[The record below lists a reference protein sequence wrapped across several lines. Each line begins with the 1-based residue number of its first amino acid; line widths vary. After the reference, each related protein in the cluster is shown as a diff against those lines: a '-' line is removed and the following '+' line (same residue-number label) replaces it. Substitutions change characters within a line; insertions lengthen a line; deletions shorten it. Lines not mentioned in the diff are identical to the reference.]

1 MNIII
6 PSYCNKFRI
15 YTLVCM
21 LFLISVSCKQKVETT
36 MSTKQPFNL
45 TNNWIV
51 LNKTNATKEG
61 HTFSWSFEVK
71 NPSEYVLQVV
81 TKDTSFTDNKTATV
95 KLEGQEFEAS
105 LSKNY
110 VINGNE
116 IVSEFKNIIPL
127 KKTEKQTLSI
137 TTDADF
143 KSLRFIPHF
152 KKPIGSGK
160 YHQEWLAMH
169 QSKEKQEAL
178 KRFKEAKLGMFIHW
192 GLYSQAGGIW
202 KGTKINNAPHPGPKV
217 AEWLM
222 YAFQI
227 PREDYRAL
235 AKTFNPDKS
244 FAQNVVKLA
253 KDVGMKYIVI
263 TSKHHD
269 GFALFNSKHSEF
281 DIVDATP
288 YKADIVKELYNA
300 CLEEGIDFGVYYS
313 HGNDWMDGA
322 DGNYKNIKKIN
333 DSLGIYTHP
342 NGKNLWDPSENTHE
356 SYLENKAYPQ
366 IKELLTMLPE
376 LRLIWFDGTGFTTE
390 AQAFEFYKLV
400 YDNNPN
406 VLVNRRVGYAFGDY
420 LDAGDNKIPSASETL
435 EKYWE
440 TCGTTNNS
448 WGYKSYDEDWKSPKE
463 LLYYFVDILSK
474 GGNYLLNI
482 GPDGKGYVPET
493 SAENLREMGK
503 WIHQNAD
510 AVYGTTRWKIPNE
523 GQEETLLE
531 GTGHRAAKGFKRDF
545 TSKDFWFTAKEHKV
559 YAISLTQTEGD
570 ILIKSLKKG
579 EGDIEQV
586 KLLGSDKILSW
597 NQNKNGLQTTIT
609 GVPKDALG
617 YVIEV
622 TLKNN

>member
-1 MNIII
+1 M
-6 PSYCNKFRI
+6 I
-15 YTLVCM
+15 YS
-21 LFLISVSCKQKVETT
+21 LFTAL
-36 MSTKQPFNL
+36 
-45 TNNWIV
+45 IV
-51 LNKTNATKEG
+51 LYNCTTKEKANTSQNESFNQTDHWVVLDKTDADQAG
-61 HTFSWSFEVK
+61 TTFSWDFNVK
-71 NPSEYVLQVV
+71 QPSDYVLQMVS
-81 TKDTSFTDNKTATV
+81 T
-95 KLEGQEFEAS
+95 EAS
-105 LSKNY
+105 FKNKEAVKIKIGEQAFETSLLKKY
-110 VINGNE
+110 SINSND
-116 IVSEFKNIIPL
+116 IVSEFKHKIPL
-127 KKTEKQTLSI
+127 KNTDELKISI
-137 TTDADF
+137 TTEADF
-143 KSLRFIPHF
+143 KSLRVIPHY

-160 YHQEWLAMH
+160 YHQEWLTMH
-169 QSKEKQEAL
+169 QSPEKQEAL

-192 GLYSQAGGIW
+192 GLYSQAGGLW

-222 YAFQI
+222 HAFQI
-227 PREDYRAL
+227 PRAEYIAL

-269 GFALFNSKHSEF
+269 GFALFDSKSSEF
-281 DIVDATP
+281 DMVDATP
-288 YKADIVKELYNA
+288 YKADIIKELYNA

-313 HGNDWMDGA
+313 HGNDWMDGT
-322 DGNYKNIKKIN
+322 DGNYKNIKKVN

-342 NGKNLWDPSENTHE
+342 TGKNLWDPSENTHE

-390 AQAFEFYKLV
+390 AQAFQFYKLV
-400 YDNNPN
+400 YDSNPN

-420 LDAGDNKIPSASETL
+420 LDAGDNKIPSASEKL

-448 WGYKSYDEDWKSPKE
+448 WGYKSYDNDWKSPKE

-482 GPDGKGYVPET
+482 GPDGKGHVPET
-493 SAENLREMGK
+493 SAENLRKMGK
-503 WIHQNAD
+503 WIHKNAD
-510 AVYGTTRWKIPNE
+510 AVYGTSRWKTPNE
-523 GQEETLLE
+523 GQEETLLD

-545 TSKDFWFTAKEHKV
+545 TSKDFWFTTKENKV
-559 YAISLTQTEGD
+559 YAISLANTEGD
-570 ILIKSLKKG
+570 ILIKSLKKDEG
-579 EGDIEQV
+579 EIEEV
-586 KLLGSDKILSW
+586 KLLGSDKALSW
-597 NQNKNGLQTTIT
+597 DQNENGLQTTVT
-609 GVPKDALG
+609 GISKDALG

-622 TLKNN
+622 TLKHNYEN

>member
-1 MNIII
+1 MKRLKINTVLICSLFIALI
-6 PSYCNKFRI
+6 VQYSCTTKEKANVSENKR
-15 YTLVCM
+15 
-21 LFLISVSCKQKVETT
+21 
-36 MSTKQPFNL
+36 FNQ
-45 TNNWIV
+45 TDNWIV
-51 LNKTNATKEG
+51 LDKTDVTKEG
-61 HTFSWSFEVK
+61 HTFSWTFEVK
-71 NPSEYVLQVV
+71 TPSDYVLQMVS
-81 TKDTSFTDNKTATV
+81 TEASFKNNESV
-95 KLEGQEFEAS
+95 KIKIGEQEFEAS
-105 LSKNY
+105 LLKNY
-110 VINGNE
+110 VINSND
-116 IVSEFKNIIPL
+116 IVSEFKNKIQL
-127 KKTEKQTLSI
+127 KNTGKQTISI

-143 KSLRFIPHF
+143 KSLRFIPHY
-152 KKPIGSGK
+152 KKPIGSDK

-178 KRFKEAKLGMFIHW
+178 QRFKEAKLGMFIHW

-227 PREDYRAL
+227 PREDYKAL

-281 DIVDATP
+281 DMVDATP

-313 HGNDWMDGA
+313 HGNDWMDGT
-322 DGNYKNIKKIN
+322 DGNYKNIKKVN

-342 NGKNLWDPSENTHE
+342 TGKNLWDPSENTHV

-390 AQAFEFYKLV
+390 AQAFQFYKLV
-400 YDNNPN
+400 YERNPN

-448 WGYKSYDEDWKSPKE
+448 WGYKSYDDDWKSPKE

-482 GPDGKGYVPET
+482 GPDGKGHVPET
-493 SAENLREMGK
+493 SAENLRDMGK

-510 AVYGTTRWKIPNE
+510 AVYGTTRWKTPNE
-523 GQEETLLE
+523 GQEETLLD

-586 KLLGSDKILSW
+586 KVLGSDKILSW

>member
-1 MNIII
+1 MKGLKINTVLICSLFIALI
-6 PSYCNKFRI
+6 VQYSCTTKEKANVSENKR
-15 YTLVCM
+15 
-21 LFLISVSCKQKVETT
+21 
-36 MSTKQPFNL
+36 FNQ
-45 TNNWIV
+45 TDNWIV
-51 LNKTNATKEG
+51 LDKTDATKEG
-61 HTFSWSFEVK
+61 HTFSWTFEVK
-71 NPSEYVLQVV
+71 TPSDYVLQMVS
-81 TKDTSFTDNKTATV
+81 TEASFKNNESV
-95 KLEGQEFEAS
+95 KIKIGEQEFEAS
-105 LSKNY
+105 LLKNY
-110 VINGNE
+110 VINSND
-116 IVSEFKNIIPL
+116 IVSEFKNIFSI
-127 KKTEKQTLSI
+127 KNTEKQTLSI
-137 TTDADF
+137 TTEADF
-143 KSLRFIPHF
+143 KSLRIIPHY

-192 GLYSQAGGIW
+192 GLYSQAGGLW

-235 AKTFNPDKS
+235 AKNFNPDKS

-281 DIVDATP
+281 DMVDATP
-288 YKADIVKELYNA
+288 YKADIIKELYNA

-313 HGNDWMDGA
+313 HGNDWMDGT
-322 DGNYKNIKKIN
+322 DGNYKNVKKVN

-390 AQAFEFYKLV
+390 AQAFQFYKLV
-400 YDNNPN
+400 YERNPN

-482 GPDGKGYVPET
+482 GPDGKGHVPET

-503 WIHQNAD
+503 WIHKNAD
-510 AVYGTTRWKIPNE
+510 AVYGTTRWKTPNE
-523 GQEETLLE
+523 GQEETLLD

-545 TSKDFWFTAKEHKV
+545 TSKDFWFTAKGNKV
-559 YAISLTQTEGD
+559 YAISLTNTEGE
-570 ILIKSLKKG
+570 ILIKSLKES

-586 KLLGSDKILSW
+586 KLLGSEKALSW
-597 NQNKNGLQTTIT
+597 DQNENGLQTTVTDIHT
-609 GVPKDALG
+609 DALG

>member
-1 MNIII
+1 MKRLKINTILIC
-6 PSYCNKFRI
+6 SLVL
-15 YTLVCM
+15 TL
-21 LFLISVSCKQKVETT
+21 IAQYSCTT
-36 MSTKQPFNL
+36 KEKANTSQNPEFDQ

-51 LNKTNATKEG
+51 LDKTDATKEG
-61 HTFSWSFEVK
+61 TTFTWVFEVK
-71 NPSEYVLQVV
+71 NPSDYVFQVV
-81 TKDTSFTDNKTATV
+81 TKDGSFTDTDTATV
-95 KLEGQEFEAS
+95 KIEEQAFEES

-110 VINGNE
+110 VINENE

-127 KKTEKQTLSI
+127 KNTEKQTLSI
-137 TTDADF
+137 TTEADF

-152 KKPIGSGK
+152 KKQIGSGK

-169 QSKEKQEAL
+169 QSDEKQEAL
-178 KRFKEAKLGMFIHW
+178 KHFKEAKFGMFIHW

-227 PREDYRAL
+227 PRTEYKEL

-269 GFALFNSKHSEF
+269 GFALFDSKSSDF
-281 DIVDATP
+281 NMVDATP
-288 YKADIVKELYNA
+288 YKADIIKELYNA
-300 CLEEGIDFGVYYS
+300 CLAEGIDFGVYYS
-313 HGNDWMDGA
+313 HGNDWMDGT
-322 DGNYKNIKKIN
+322 DGNYANVKKVN

-342 NGKNLWDPSENTHE
+342 NGKNLWDPSDNTHE
-356 SYLENKAYPQ
+356 EYLQNKAYSQ

-390 AQAFEFYKLV
+390 AQAFQFYKLV
-400 YDNNPN
+400 YDINPN

-420 LDAGDNKIPSASETL
+420 LDAGDNKIPSANETL

-448 WGYKSYDEDWKSPKE
+448 WGYKSYDNDWKSPKE

-482 GPDGKGYVPET
+482 GPDGKGHVPET
-493 SAENLREMGK
+493 SAQNLRAMGK
-503 WIHQNAD
+503 WIHQNAE
-510 AVYGTTRWKIPNE
+510 AVYGTTRWNTPNE
-523 GQEETLLE
+523 GQEETLLD
-531 GTGHRAAKGFKRDF
+531 GTGHRASKGFQREF
-545 TSKDFWFTAKEHKV
+545 TSKDFWFTTKGNKV
-559 YAISLTQTEGD
+559 YAISLTNTDGD
-570 ILIKSLKKG
+570 ILIKSLRKG
-579 EGDIEQV
+579 KGDIEKV
-586 KLLGSDKILSW
+586 KLLGSDKTLSYT
-597 NQNKNGLQTTIT
+597 QNKNGLQTTVT

-617 YVIEV
+617 FVIEV

>member
-1 MNIII
+1 MKNVVIN
-6 PSYCNKFRI
+6 CGLCF
-15 YTLVCM
+15 
-21 LFLISVSCKQKVETT
+21 LFLVLVSCKKNEDTT
-36 MSTKQPFNL
+36 LLNEKPFDQ
-45 TNNWIV
+45 TNNWMV
-51 LNKTNATKEG
+51 LEKTDAVKEG
-61 HTFSWSFEVK
+61 NTFSWDFEVK
-71 NPSEYVLQVV
+71 QPSEYVVQIVLSKESF
-81 TKDTSFTDNKTATV
+81 KDKDIAKV
-95 KLEGQEFEAS
+95 KIGEQEFEES
-105 LSKNY
+105 LLKSY
-110 VINGNE
+110 VINSDD
-116 IVSEFKNIIPL
+116 IVSEFKTKVPL
-127 KKTEKQTLSI
+127 KNTGKQTISI
-137 TTDADF
+137 TTDANF
-143 KSLRFIPHF
+143 KRLRIIPHY

-169 QSKEKQEAL
+169 QSDEKQKVL

-192 GLYSQAGGIW
+192 GLYSQAGGLW
-202 KGTKINNAPHPGPKV
+202 KGTKINKAPHPGPKV

-222 YAFQI
+222 HAFQI
-227 PREDYRAL
+227 PRKDYKAL
-235 AKTFNPDKS
+235 AETFNPDKS

-269 GFALFNSKHSEF
+269 GFALFDSKHSEF

-288 YKADIVKELYNA
+288 YKADIIKELYNA

-313 HGNDWMDGA
+313 HGNDWMDGT
-322 DGNYKNIKKIN
+322 DGNYKNIKKVN

-342 NGKNLWDPSENTHE
+342 TGKNLWDPSENTHE

-390 AQAFEFYKLV
+390 AQAFQFYKLV
-400 YDNNPN
+400 YDSNPN

-420 LDAGDNKIPSASETL
+420 LDAGDNKIPSASEKL

-448 WGYKSYDEDWKSPKE
+448 WGYKSYDDDWKSPKE

-482 GPDGKGYVPET
+482 GPDGKGHVPKT
-493 SAENLREMGK
+493 SAQNLREMGK
-503 WIHQNAD
+503 WIHKNAD
-510 AVYGTTRWKIPNE
+510 AVYGTTRWKTPNE
-523 GQEETLLE
+523 GQEETLLD

-545 TSKDFWFTAKEHKV
+545 TSKDFWFTTKGNKV
-559 YAISLTQTEGD
+559 YAISLTNTEGE

-579 EGDIEQV
+579 EGEIEEV
-586 KLLGSDKILSW
+586 KLLGSDEILSW
-597 NQNKNGLQTTIT
+597 DQNENGLQTTVTDI
-609 GVPKDALG
+609 PKDALG

-622 TLKNN
+622 TLKHNYEN

>member
-1 MNIII
+1 MKRLKIHTAM
-6 PSYCNKFRI
+6 I
-15 YTLVCM
+15 YS
-21 LFLISVSCKQKVETT
+21 LFTAL
-36 MSTKQPFNL
+36 
-45 TNNWIV
+45 IV
-51 LNKTNATKEG
+51 LYNCTTKEKANTSQNESFNQTDHWVVLDKTDADQAG
-61 HTFSWSFEVK
+61 TTFSWDFNVK
-71 NPSEYVLQVV
+71 QPSDYVLQMVS
-81 TKDTSFTDNKTATV
+81 T
-95 KLEGQEFEAS
+95 EAS
-105 LSKNY
+105 FKNKEAVKIKIGEQAFETSLLKKY
-110 VINGNE
+110 SINSND
-116 IVSEFKNIIPL
+116 IVSEFKHKIPL
-127 KKTEKQTLSI
+127 KNTDELKISI
-137 TTDADF
+137 TTEADF
-143 KSLRFIPHF
+143 KSLRVIPHY

-160 YHQEWLAMH
+160 YHQEWLTMH
-169 QSKEKQEAL
+169 QSPEKQEAL

-192 GLYSQAGGIW
+192 GLYSQAGGLW

-222 YAFQI
+222 HAFQI
-227 PREDYRAL
+227 PRAEYIAL

-269 GFALFNSKHSEF
+269 GFALFDSKSSEF
-281 DIVDATP
+281 DMVDATP
-288 YKADIVKELYNA
+288 YKADIIKELYNA

-313 HGNDWMDGA
+313 HGNDWMDGT
-322 DGNYKNIKKIN
+322 DGNYKNIKKVN

-342 NGKNLWDPSENTHE
+342 TGKNLWDPSENTHE

-390 AQAFEFYKLV
+390 AQAFQFYKLV
-400 YDNNPN
+400 YDSNPN

-420 LDAGDNKIPSASETL
+420 LDAGDNKIPSASEKL

-448 WGYKSYDEDWKSPKE
+448 WGYKSYDNDWKSPKE

-482 GPDGKGYVPET
+482 GPDGKGHVPET
-493 SAENLREMGK
+493 SAENLRKMGK
-503 WIHQNAD
+503 WIHKNAD
-510 AVYGTTRWKIPNE
+510 AVYGTSRWKTPNE
-523 GQEETLLE
+523 GQEETLLD

-545 TSKDFWFTAKEHKV
+545 TSKDFWFTTKENKV
-559 YAISLTQTEGD
+559 YAISLANTEGD
-570 ILIKSLKKG
+570 ILIKSLKKDEG
-579 EGDIEQV
+579 EIEEV
-586 KLLGSDKILSW
+586 KLLGSDKALSW
-597 NQNKNGLQTTIT
+597 DQNENGLQTTVT
-609 GVPKDALG
+609 GISKDALG

-622 TLKNN
+622 TLKHNYEN

>member
-1 MNIII
+1 M
-6 PSYCNKFRI
+6 I
-15 YTLVCM
+15 YS
-21 LFLISVSCKQKVETT
+21 LFTAL
-36 MSTKQPFNL
+36 
-45 TNNWIV
+45 IV
-51 LNKTNATKEG
+51 LYSCTTKEKANASQNESFNQTDNWVVLDKTDADQSG
-61 HTFSWSFEVK
+61 TTFSWNFNMK
-71 NPSEYVLQVV
+71 QPSDYVLQMVS
-81 TKDTSFTDNKTATV
+81 TEASFKNNESV
-95 KLEGQEFEAS
+95 KIKIGEQEFEAS
-105 LSKNY
+105 LLKNY
-110 VINGNE
+110 NINLND
-116 IVSEFKNIIPL
+116 IVSEFKHKIPL
-127 KKTEKQTLSI
+127 KNTGKQKLSI
-137 TTDADF
+137 TTEADF
-143 KSLRFIPHF
+143 KSLRVIPHY

-160 YHQEWLAMH
+160 YHQEWLTMH
-169 QSKEKQEAL
+169 QSKEKQDAL
-178 KRFKEAKLGMFIHW
+178 QRFKEAKLGMFIHW
-192 GLYSQAGGIW
+192 GLYSQAGGLW

-227 PREDYRAL
+227 PREDYREL

-269 GFALFNSKHSEF
+269 GFALFDSKHSEF
-281 DIVDATP
+281 DMVDATP
-288 YKADIVKELYNA
+288 YKADIIKELYNA

-313 HGNDWMDGA
+313 HGNDWMDGT
-322 DGNYKNIKKIN
+322 DGNYKNIKKVN

-342 NGKNLWDPSENTHE
+342 TGKNLWDPSKNTHE
-356 SYLENKAYPQ
+356 EYLQHKAYPQ

-390 AQAFEFYKLV
+390 AQAFQFYKLV
-400 YDNNPN
+400 YDSNPN

-420 LDAGDNKIPSASETL
+420 LDTGDNKIPSASEKL

-448 WGYKSYDEDWKSPKE
+448 WGYKSYDDDWKSPKE

-482 GPDGKGYVPET
+482 GPDGKGHVPET

-503 WIHQNAD
+503 WIHKNAD
-510 AVYGTTRWKIPNE
+510 AVYGTSRWKTPNE
-523 GQEETLLE
+523 GQEETLLD
-531 GTGHRAAKGFKRDF
+531 GTGHRAAKGFQRNF
-545 TSKDFWFTAKEHKV
+545 TSKDFWFTTKGNKV
-559 YAISLTQTEGD
+559 YAISLTNTEGE

-579 EGDIEQV
+579 EGEIEEV
-586 KLLGSDKILSW
+586 KLLGSEKNLSW
-597 NQNKNGLQTTIT
+597 NQNGNGLQTTVTDI
-609 GVPKDALG
+609 PKDALG

-622 TLKNN
+622 TLKNNYEN